1 MLGYLYA
8 GHLWRINDMKILFIK
23 STSIQ
28 HLALSFEKVRSLPPP
43 THPLDGCPA
52 LLIKEG
58 RGVVI
63 DVLAHPHA
71 VDSLKGFGF
80 INRIISYNSKGNFS
94 PLHIFREYIRNIRR
108 GKYDMVIVPFNNMSG
123 SGYENVMALAVC
135 TGARHIVTCNKIGE
149 IERLTFKDSLLRAV
163 RGYLYYPFAM
173 LMTVVLSVMGI
184 VGVLLSLVISNWR
197 KLPVA
202 GDQ

>member
-28 HLALSFEKVRSLPPP
+28 HLALSFERVMERFK
-43 THPLDGCPA
+43 
-52 LLIKEG
+52 IKDS
-58 RGVVI
+58 RV
-63 DVLAHPHA
+63 DVLAHSHS

-80 INRIISYNSKGNFS
+80 INRIISYNSTGNFS

-135 TGARHIVTCNKIGE
+135 TGARHIVTCNRIGDTKVLD
-149 IERLTFKDSLLRAV
+149 IKKALLKFV
-163 RGYLYYPFAM
+163 KGYSCYPIAL
-173 LMTVVLSVMGI
+173 LMTVILSMIGI
-184 VGVLLSLVISNWR
+184 LI
-197 KLPVA
+197 
-202 GDQ
+202 

>member
-1 MLGYLYA
+1 M
-8 GHLWRINDMKILFIK
+8 
-23 STSIQ
+23 
-28 HLALSFEKVRSLPPP
+28 
-43 THPLDGCPA
+43 
-52 LLIKEG
+52 
-58 RGVVI
+58 VI

-80 INRIISYNSKGNFS
+80 INRIISYNSTGNFS
-94 PLHIFREYIRNIRR
+94 PLHIFREYMGNIRR

>member
-28 HLALSFEKVRSLPPP
+28 HLALSFERVMERFK
-43 THPLDGCPA
+43 
-52 LLIKEG
+52 IKDS
-58 RGVVI
+58 RV
-63 DVLAHPHA
+63 DVLAHSHS

-80 INRIISYNSKGNFS
+80 INRIISYNSTGNFS

-108 GKYDMVIVPFNNMSG
+108 GKYDMVIVPFNNMAG

-149 IERLTFKDSLLRAV
+149 IERLTFKDSLSRAV
-163 RGYLYYPFAM
+163 KGYLYYPFAI

>member
-1 MLGYLYA
+1 MGIYGVY
-8 GHLWRINDMKILFIK
+8 MKILFIK

-28 HLALSFEKVRSLPPP
+28 HLALSFEKVRSLPPVNP
-43 THPLDGCPA
+43 
-52 LLIKEG
+52 LLIKGG

-63 DVLAHPHA
+63 DVLAHSHS

-80 INRIISYNSKGNFS
+80 INRIISYNSTGNFS

-163 RGYLYYPFAM
+163 RGYLYYPFA
-173 LMTVVLSVMGI
+173 LVMTPILFVIGI
-184 VGVLLSLVISNWR
+184 LTIFILSLRALAKQSFFSIALAPLR
-197 KLPVA
+197 LLRRFAPR
-202 GDQ
+202 

>member
-1 MLGYLYA
+1 
-8 GHLWRINDMKILFIK
+8 MKILFIK

-135 TGARHIVTCNKIGE
+135 TGARQIVTCNRIGDTKVLD
-149 IERLTFKDSLLRAV
+149 IKKALLKV
-163 RGYLYYPFAM
+163 VKGYSCYPLAL
-173 LMTVVLSVMGI
+173 LMTVILSMIGI
-184 VGVLLSLVISNWR
+184 LIIFILSLRALAKQSLFSATLTPLRLLRRFAPRN
-197 KLPVA
+197 
-202 GDQ
+202 DS

>member
-1 MLGYLYA
+1 MGIYGVY
-8 GHLWRINDMKILFIK
+8 MKILFIK

-28 HLALSFEKVRSLPPP
+28 HLALSFEKVRSLPPLNP
-43 THPLDGCPA
+43 

-80 INRIISYNSKGNFS
+80 INRIISYNSTGNFS

-163 RGYLYYPFAM
+163 RGYLYYPFAI